1 MKLENESI
9 FRDIID
15 DIKED
20 LEDTIKEDDSE
31 FKQGKLL
38 AYNEI
43 LSNIQRQLRAYDLKA
58 LGLDFDID
66 EKILNSKDM
75 KLDAKDYN
83 F

>member
-20 LEDTIKEDDSE
+20 LEDTIKEDDRE

-66 EKILNSKDM
+66 EKILNNKDI